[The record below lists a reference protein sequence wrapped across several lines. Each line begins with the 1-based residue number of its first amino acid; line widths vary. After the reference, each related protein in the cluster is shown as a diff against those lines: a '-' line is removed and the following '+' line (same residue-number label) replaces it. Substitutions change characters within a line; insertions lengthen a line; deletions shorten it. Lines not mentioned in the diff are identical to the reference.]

1 MKIFKENASLILSK
15 MYLKHNKKRYIK
27 IIILFSLSFSILI
40 FILYFTMSYKKSY
53 IAEMNENKCN
63 LSLHMINDN
72 TDKENQL
79 INYIK
84 NDNSVSNYIEYQS
97 YSFAYMQT
105 KVRPEFAAPMLIS
118 YPEISIDDNLFE
130 YINTANE
137 DCFYLYED
145 TSSIFDESEYEYVK
159 KNNKKLILSGNI
171 NNLLDNELI
180 ISSKLCDYCSI
191 SYDDIIGKKISYKM
205 LIRDYNKDVKDY
217 YILKDYIIKAVYE
230 ETTFKA
236 LRSRPEAE
244 LYTPLGF
251 LNINNKSMFAEIKNN
266 AYQNDSFVYCTNIF
280 FKDFNSLL
288 NNVDNYINFYEDYRL
303 SNEVYVYINYNYL
316 IRYYLS
322 YNNMFEISEN
332 ILITISLVISFI
344 MVLNLFNVSL
354 YMSKRR
360 YNYLDL
366 CTKIGLRNKN
376 RSKIILYEQIILF
389 SIISIISFF
398 LSLTISIVATY
409 AFNLSYIDNYDV
421 NILKIRYYFIIVIL
435 FFIFIFAIVF
445 IMSYLIDYLIKYS
458 HRRKLCN

>member
-1 MKIFKENASLILSK
+1 MNKIKENSPFILSK

-27 IIILFSLSFSILI
+27 IIILFSLSYSILI

-53 IAEMNENKCN
+53 ITEMNENKCN
-63 LSLHMINDN
+63 LSLYMINDN
-72 TDKENQL
+72 NEKKNEL

-97 YSFAYMQT
+97 YSFSYMQT

-130 YINTANE
+130 YKNTNNA
-137 DCFYLYED
+137 DSFYLYKD
-145 TSSIFDESEYEYVK
+145 TSSVFDESEYEYVK

-171 NNLLDNELI
+171 NDLSDNELI
-180 ISSKLCDYCSI
+180 ISSKLCDYCNI

-205 LIRDYNKDVKDY
+205 LIRDYNKDVNEY
-217 YILKDYIIKAVYE
+217 YILKDYVVKAVYD

-236 LRSRPEAE
+236 MQSRPEAE
-244 LYTPLGF
+244 LYTPFGF
-251 LNINNKSMFAEIKNN
+251 LNINNKSRFAEIKNK
-266 AYQNDSFVYCTNIF
+266 AYQVDSFVYCTNIF
-280 FKDFNSLL
+280 FKDFDSLL
-288 NNVDNYINFYEDYRL
+288 NNVDNYINFYENYRL

-332 ILITISLVISFI
+332 ILITISLVISCI
-344 MVLNLFNVSL
+344 MILNLFNVSL
-354 YMSKRR
+354 YMAKRR
-360 YNYLDL
+360 YKYLDL
-366 CTKIGLRNKN
+366 CTKIGLQNKN

-389 SIISIISFF
+389 SIISIISFI
-398 LSLTISIVATY
+398 LSLAISIVATY

-421 NILKIRYYFIIVIL
+421 NILKIRYYFIVVIL
-435 FFIFIFAIVF
+435 FFILIFAIVF
-445 IMSYLIDYLIKYS
+445 LMSFLIDYLIKYS